1 MHRKMDA
8 RHVRSLSTPEETER
22 LYSFDLLQMNFREI
36 GLTAFGAAE
45 SAEGY
50 SRLSVL

>member
-1 MHRKMDA
+1 MDE
-8 RHVRSLSTPEETER
+8 RHVSSLGTPEETEL

-45 SAEGY
+45 SAEGDR
-50 SRLSVL
+50 RLSVL